1 MPGGV
6 PWSAYLKMLSSS
18 LLAMCAGAQMVHWYY
33 RPDLVSAVGLVPI
46 LGVTAQRSVQFA
58 LFLLTFRLFPVFG

>member
-6 PWSAYLKMLSSS
+6 PWSAYLKMLTSS
-18 LLAMCAGAQMVHWYY
+18 LLAMCAGAQVVHWYY

-46 LGVTAQRSVQFA
+46 LGVTPQGSVQFA
-58 LFLLTFRLFPVFG
+58 

>member
-18 LLAMCAGAQMVHWYY
+18 LLAMCAGAQVVHWYY
-33 RPDLVSAVGLVPI
+33 QPDLVSAVGLVPI
-46 LGVTAQRSVQFA
+46 LGVTPQGSV
-58 LFLLTFRLFPVFG
+58 

>member
-18 LLAMCAGAQMVHWYY
+18 LLAMCAGAQVVHWYY
-33 RPDLVSAVGLVPI
+33 RPDLVSAVGRVPI
-46 LGVTAQRSVQFA
+46 LGVRPSRSVHFA
-58 LFLLTFRLFPVFG
+58 QSLLTFRLSPVFG